1 MIVLP
6 NVCKTD
12 LITLR
17 RNLVKIHEACK
28 NFLTEDALVEKLQK
42 AQLCLSVSSGFNF
55 ANAFDFFNLVENYK
69 KPENGS
75 AFSFHSNFIQALNQF
90 GYKKTAT
97 VIEDYISFAE
107 TYNADEIS
115 YDDNDPT
122 KAKSEE
128 TQNQLEEFD
137 KQFKNCVA
145 EIPIDSLIKKI
156 TQFLK
161 VKFVSQE
168 DYDQYWLDK
177 ILQSETYLRIFKAD
191 TGYHHLRKK
200 RFEFW
205 QDRVLKEKEIEWQFD
220 IWHAPMKNLD
230 EHYYNYGQTNKGVV
244 RLSSGRGMQEQ
255 FLIHSWPDLEVFVDI
270 KKSDIPKTQ
279 KEIDSEKGQKDLQ
292 KMIQAVQKTG
302 ALEAKFGNFDTIS
315 EVIKA
320 FIPIST
326 WHLGLGVGKLGA
338 SNKMLLKLPL
348 VTAFAIGAILFL
360 WFSVDIPSTFYEI
373 LNGPYGLISTSLNI
387 ILIACIIVLTCGS
400 IWRCI
405 FTAGMYLGT
414 FQRALYGFPITTN
427 LADTNHSN
435 FITKLFGKE

>member
-17 RNLVKIHEACK
+17 RNLVKIQEACK

-55 ANAFDFFNLVENYK
+55 ANAFDFFNLVESYK
-69 KPENGS
+69 KSENGS

-145 EIPIDSLIKKI
+145 EIPIDRLIKKI

-177 ILQSETYLRIFKAD
+177 ILQSETYLRISKAD

-205 QDRVLKEKEIEWQFD
+205 QDRVLKEKEIEW
-220 IWHAPMKNLD
+220 
-230 EHYYNYGQTNKGVV
+230 
-244 RLSSGRGMQEQ
+244 
-255 FLIHSWPDLEVFVDI
+255 
-270 KKSDIPKTQ
+270 
-279 KEIDSEKGQKDLQ
+279 
-292 KMIQAVQKTG
+292 
-302 ALEAKFGNFDTIS
+302 
-315 EVIKA
+315 
-320 FIPIST
+320 
-326 WHLGLGVGKLGA
+326 
-338 SNKMLLKLPL
+338 
-348 VTAFAIGAILFL
+348 
-360 WFSVDIPSTFYEI
+360 
-373 LNGPYGLISTSLNI
+373 
-387 ILIACIIVLTCGS
+387 
-400 IWRCI
+400 
-405 FTAGMYLGT
+405 
-414 FQRALYGFPITTN
+414 
-427 LADTNHSN
+427 
-435 FITKLFGKE
+435 

>member
-1 MIVLP
+1 
-6 NVCKTD
+6 
-12 LITLR
+12 
-17 RNLVKIHEACK
+17 
-28 NFLTEDALVEKLQK
+28 
-42 AQLCLSVSSGFNF
+42 
-55 ANAFDFFNLVENYK
+55 
-69 KPENGS
+69 
-75 AFSFHSNFIQALNQF
+75 
-90 GYKKTAT
+90 
-97 VIEDYISFAE
+97 
-107 TYNADEIS
+107 
-115 YDDNDPT
+115 
-122 KAKSEE
+122 
-128 TQNQLEEFD
+128 
-137 KQFKNCVA
+137 
-145 EIPIDSLIKKI
+145 
-156 TQFLK
+156 
-161 VKFVSQE
+161 
-168 DYDQYWLDK
+168 
-177 ILQSETYLRIFKAD
+177 
-191 TGYHHLRKK
+191 
-200 RFEFW
+200 
-205 QDRVLKEKEIEWQFD
+205 
-220 IWHAPMKNLD
+220 MKNLD

-244 RLSSGRGMQEQ
+244 RLSSGRGMQKQ
-255 FLIHSWPDLEVFVDI
+255 FLIHSWPDLEILVDI

-279 KEIDSEKGQKDLQ
+279 KEIESDKGQKDLQ